1 MANGRALRGLA
12 LLGLLT
18 IGSSACE
25 PRPGELREQWEQGN
39 ERFRVRVQV
48 FDEGNK
54 AHLFEPGCHLRIA
67 SAQAGS
73 DAWRR
78 FGNAYFS
85 KCDQRFKD
93 RVRFVNERV
102 GYVFMQWWYTV
113 TVDGGRSWA
122 TWDVPAHLSGRAFY
136 SPQLIDDVSIKPDG
150 TGTMTLN
157 PAGMAGKQP
166 LTLYTGDLAS
176 PGVPSWNQI
185 LSFLQQMAQLR
196 EIAGSAA

>member
-1 MANGRALRGLA
+1 VANGRALRGLA

-113 TVDGGRSWA
+113 TVDGAGAGRHGTCPRTCRAGRSTA
-122 TWDVPAHLSGRAFY
+122 RSSF
-136 SPQLIDDVSIKPDG
+136 DDVSIKPDG